1 MKESVNLNDNFDEE
15 VRKQNEALLQIVNNT
30 LKSES
35 DDDDEE
41 FDLEKELEKIKNA
54 KSNKLGGT

>member
-1 MKESVNLNDNFDEE
+1 MKESVNSNANFDEE

-35 DDDDEE
+35 DDDDE
-41 FDLEKELEKIKNA
+41 
-54 KSNKLGGT
+54 